1 MFKKLFSILYYNMN
15 TNLFDLNNDVLN
27 IIGDYVKTDNIE
39 RMEIEKLFEYFDN
52 VDRMEKERMEKFKQD
67 VFEYLNIQLE
77 GYKKYIMSNHD
88 KRIQLWQYFK
98 AVVRQYF
105 DNIENGNCNEI
116 IKIFNEYL
124 TLKKLNLN
132 EEF

>member
-1 MFKKLFSILYYNMN
+1 MEKI
-15 TNLFDLNNDVLN
+15 NLLDLDYDILN
-27 IIGDYVKTDNIE
+27 IIGEYVKKDNIE
-39 RMEIEKLFEYFDN
+39 RMDI
-52 VDRMEKERMEKFKQD
+52 ERMEKFKQD

-77 GYKKYIMSNHD
+77 GYKKYIMSRHD